1 MVVLCLVAFEMFV
14 LSDVVFGLVVCCY
27 TLVWGVAR
35 CMCCWLLC
43 LLLAFVCLFGFG
55 LLVSVFVMFGLVG
68 CLWCYRWFVLGCWV
82 FLMGCWSLWC
92 FTWFVLSFVGIGAEC
107 FRL

>member
-1 MVVLCLVAFEMFV
+1 MFAA
-14 LSDVVFGLVVCCY
+14 C
-27 TLVWGVAR
+27 
-35 CMCCWLLC
+35 
-43 LLLAFVCLFGFG
+43 VCLFGFG

-68 CLWCYRWFVLGCWV
+68 YLWCYRWFVLGCWV

-92 FTWFVLSFVGIGAEC
+92 FTWFVLSFVGIGTEC